1 MTPLEGIVR
10 DEIAQRG
17 PLSVARYMAL
27 CLGHP
32 RHGYYMTRQ
41 PFGAEG
47 DFLTAPEACQI
58 FGELTGLWVM
68 MAWQG
73 MGAPDPF
80 HLVELG
86 PGRGVLMADMLRAMG
101 VLPDCRKAVRV
112 HLVETS
118 PRLRAEQQ
126 KTLAGSDVSLR
137 WHGEISTLPE
147 GPVIVVAN
155 EFFDALPVHHYERVR
170 EGWRERM
177 VVVDASGALGFAAV
191 GDVLAEVPDWAA
203 DLPVGAVIELSPER
217 RALAGAL
224 GARLAACGG
233 AFLTLDYGH
242 VHPGPGETLQAVHG
256 HEKVDV
262 FFRPGMSDL
271 TAHVDFSALGAALAA
286 GGLKVC
292 APMTQGEFLL
302 RMGLR
307 ERLDALL
314 KTARAEQARILR
326 KGAERI
332 AGPKGMGQLFKALA
346 AVPAGMA
353 CVAPFREMKG

>member
-10 DEIAQRG
+10 GEIARRG

-47 DFLTAPEACQI
+47 DFLTAPEASQI
-58 FGELTGLWVM
+58 FGELTGVWVM

-86 PGRGVLMADMLRAMG
+86 PGRGVLMADMLRAMR
-101 VLPDCRKAVRV
+101 VLPECRKAVRV

-118 PRLRAEQQ
+118 PQLRKAQE
-126 KTLAGSDVSLR
+126 KTLAGGDVPLC
-137 WHGEISTLPE
+137 WHEKISTLPE
-147 GPVIVVAN
+147 GPMIVVAN
-155 EFFDALPVHHYERVR
+155 EFFDALPVQHYERGR
-170 EGWRERM
+170 DGWRERM
-177 VVVDASGALGFAAV
+177 VVVGASGALRLAAV
-191 GDVLAEVPDWAA
+191 GDVLADVPDWAA
-203 DLPVGAVIELSPER
+203 DLPVGTVIELSPQR
-217 RALAGAL
+217 AALARDLGGLLAAAGGAL
-224 GARLAACGG
+224 LVM
-233 AFLTLDYGH
+233 DYGH
-242 VHPGPGETLQAVHG
+242 VRPGAGETLQAVHG

-271 TAHVDFSALGAALAA
+271 TAHVDFSALGEALAA
-286 GGLKVC
+286 AGLEVC
-292 APMTQGEFLL
+292 APMTQGAFLTAL
-302 RMGLR
+302 GLR
-307 ERLDALL
+307 ERLHVLL
-314 KTARAEQARILR
+314 RNATTEQARILR

-332 AGPKGMGQLFKALA
+332 AGAQGMGELFKVLA
-346 AVPAGMA
+346 AVAPEVG
-353 CVAPFREMKG
+353 CVAPFRRMEE